1 MLEIIN
7 GNMYKQL
14 NPDWF
19 FSPGPIDFE
28 YKSYILLD
36 YLQDVDKMFEMN
48 MLYPVFS
55 DIEFH
60 LKNLESFRTTREL
73 IVNRT
78 KSIRKVDFDKMTI
91 LYDMPDDTV
100 NFMNVNKTVF
110 FAEAKFQ
117 EYYNKGKK
125 IYQEIDNNIHMKF
138 IGIVPNYR
146 DHGFLIINMLDDA
159 RIYKYEIGKVYLENQ
174 NYIILDEID
183 IQRISLMNTYENIKQ
198 GLLKKYTNYSNPAVL
213 AAEIYKTYPIKE
225 GIIPVTRRK
234 LAAYINKI

>member
-1 MLEIIN
+1 MKELSPI
-7 GNMYKQL
+7 
-14 NPDWF
+14 WF
-19 FSPGPIDFE
+19 IENCIDYE
-28 YKSYILLD
+28 YQKYILLD
-36 YLQDVDKMFEMN
+36 YLQQVDKLFDEN
-48 MLYPVFS
+48 MLYPIFS

-73 IVNRT
+73 IVNRR
-78 KSIRKVDFDKMTI
+78 KSIRSVDFDKMTI
-91 LYDMPDDTV
+91 LYDIPDDTPDFESV
-100 NFMNVNKTVF
+100 NRTVK
-110 FAEAKFQ
+110 FAEGKFQ

-125 IYQEIDNNIHMKF
+125 IYQNIDNSIHMKF
-138 IGIVPNYR
+138 VGIIPNYR

-174 NYIILDEID
+174 KYIILDEID
-183 IQRISLMNTYENIKQ
+183 IQRISLSNTYENIKH
-198 GLLKKYTNYSNPAVL
+198 GLLKKYASYSNPAVL

>member
-1 MLEIIN
+1 MLENIS

-36 YLQDVDKMFEMN
+36 YLQQVDFLFDKN
-48 MLYPVFS
+48 MLYPIFS

-78 KSIRKVDFDKMTI
+78 KKIRSVDFDKMTI
-91 LYDMPDDTV
+91 LYDMPDDTED
-100 NFMNVNKTVF
+100 FTNVNMTVE
-110 FAEAKFQ
+110 FAESKFK
-117 EYYNKGKK
+117 EYYNKGKR
-125 IYQEIDNNIHMKF
+125 IYQEIDNSIHMKF
-138 IGIVPNYR
+138 VGIIPNYR
-146 DHGFLIINMLDDA
+146 EHGFLIINMFNDA
-159 RIYKYEIGKVYLENQ
+159 TIYKYEIGKVYLENQ
-174 NYIILDEID
+174 NYIILNEID
-183 IQRISLMNTYENIKQ
+183 IQRISLSNTYEDIKH
-198 GLLKKYTNYSNPAVL
+198 GLLKKYANYSNPAVL